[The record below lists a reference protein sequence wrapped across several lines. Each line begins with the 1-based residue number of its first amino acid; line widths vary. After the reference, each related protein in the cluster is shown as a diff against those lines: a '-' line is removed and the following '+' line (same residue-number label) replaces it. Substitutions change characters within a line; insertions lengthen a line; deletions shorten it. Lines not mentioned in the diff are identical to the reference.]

1 MCVCV
6 CVCVHMCIYM
16 CVHMHAC
23 VGRYMHI
30 CICVNVCVCMTR
42 YICVLGEYMCICVC
56 VGGYIW
62 RLTHHLKVTIA
73 GVGVTVKITNIR
85 SVEGPGVKKPRWEHT
100 TCRG

>member
-1 MCVCV
+1 
-6 CVCVHMCIYM
+6 MCIGGVYVYL
-16 CVHMHAC
+16 CVW
-23 VGRYMHI
+23 
-30 CICVNVCVCMTR
+30 
-42 YICVLGEYMCICVC
+42 
-56 VGGYIW
+56 GGYIW